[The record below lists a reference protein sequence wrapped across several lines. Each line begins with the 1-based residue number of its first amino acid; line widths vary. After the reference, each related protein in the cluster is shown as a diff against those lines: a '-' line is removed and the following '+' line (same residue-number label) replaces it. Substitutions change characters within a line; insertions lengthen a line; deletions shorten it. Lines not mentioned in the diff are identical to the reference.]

1 MKAKFGIM
9 IGLAW
14 LLLAVG
20 QGYLWYEQRQ
30 AMQQVMPTEVG
41 PVRASGG
48 FTTGRLTADSLVT
61 GIITDTGNATV
72 AGVLTTGTLN
82 TPYSQ
87 TLTVAKS
94 GGDYATIAGALSA
107 FGSTCTAVVPCVLR
121 LMPGVYDEDVT
132 LSDYVSLKGSGWKA
146 TTIDGR
152 LTIGD
157 ASHVEDVMIYPTG
170 AETITVLADSDGDTS
185 YLTNVYLIM
194 NTSTN
199 AATYVVYYTGD
210 TDFRIYS
217 SFLYGRN
224 VNAGGSAKTV
234 VLYSTGT
241 GGDLEAEQSHA
252 KSSCANNSNC
262 VLAWNASS
270 TSGSDIVFAGSW
282 EVFGDASPLGADND
296 NASGQIKLAVWLE
309 NDAVDNAL
317 FTTEGS
323 NVVINPLMT
332 GPLQATGPITGTSGT
347 FSGAFQQGYGTSAS
361 GPYAHAEGSSTTAS
375 GTASHAEGGESV
387 ASGTY
392 SHAEGEDTAAVGN
405 YSHAEGEMTSADGV
419 ASHAAGQ
426 SATAAHDYS
435 WIWSDGT
442 VASTIDQKT
451 FNVVATNGVYIT
463 GTLNVSG
470 AALVGALTA
479 QAPYAAKTAD
489 YALTTSNSNGTF
501 SNASA
506 SGTITFTLPA
516 AAVGLKFCFYTFTR
530 RRFMLIQQR
539 MIRFIISLMPPAIES
554 VMVRWATR
562 FVCWRPTILIG
573 CRQVKLVRGRMPT
586 EKGEQDGQ
594 KTDACANRGG
604 VWRSRAKESSDGS
617 RHQSGQGTVC
627 RDGLASPGAE
637 VEVSAGKNDAAVGAA
652 CHGLSECG
660 GSGAAGCDGAGV
672 G

>member
-72 AGVLTTGTLN
+72 
-82 TPYSQ
+82 
-87 TLTVAKS
+87 
-94 GGDYATIAGALSA
+94 
-107 FGSTCTAVVPCVLR
+107 
-121 LMPGVYDEDVT
+121 
-132 LSDYVSLKGSGWKA
+132 
-146 TTIDGR
+146 
-152 LTIGD
+152 
-157 ASHVEDVMIYPTG
+157 
-170 AETITVLADSDGDTS
+170 
-185 YLTNVYLIM
+185 
-194 NTSTN
+194 
-199 AATYVVYYTGD
+199 
-210 TDFRIYS
+210 
-217 SFLYGRN
+217 
-224 VNAGGSAKTV
+224 GGS
-234 VLYSTGT
+234 
-241 GGDLEAEQSHA
+241 
-252 KSSCANNSNC
+252 
-262 VLAWNASS
+262 
-270 TSGSDIVFAGSW
+270 
-282 EVFGDASPLGADND
+282 
-296 NASGQIKLAVWLE
+296 
-309 NDAVDNAL
+309 
-317 FTTEGS
+317 
-323 NVVINPLMT
+323 
-332 GPLQATGPITGTSGT
+332 
-347 FSGAFQQGYGTSAS
+347 FQQGYGVQAT

-392 SHAEGEDTAAVGN
+392 SHAEGFNTIASGSNSHAEGEDTAAVGN
-405 YSHAEGEMTSADGV
+405 YSHAEGEMTSANGV
-419 ASHAAGQ
+419 VSHAAGQ
-426 SATAAHDYS
+426 NATAAHDYS

-516 AAVGLKFCFYTFTR
+516 AAVGLKFCSIRSQR